1 MAAPI
6 GTGQLPRGMGRLER
20 YSVGGEWTW
29 RRWGG
34 HLMKRLSTPTGEIN
48 ESRARQFVRQEAAL
62 RSIAPAR
69 NRRTSV
75 LFATVA
81 NDYREARV
89 TGTGYKPLRA
99 ASLKK
104 LHTAHEAFKGF
115 LGGAYRSLKI
125 EDVGGDLLTRFV
137 RHLSERVGA
146 STANS
151 YLDLVSQFLN
161 HAVRKELLAENPLK
175 KTERAYG
182 NGKHRNGEPD
192 DSSIVGYACPKRSEV
207 QAIIEHTPVTMIPT
221 GSRAFNG
228 NDSGRPVYKGINAND
243 YSCLYK
249 ALALTGMRIR
259 DARYLTWADVDST
272 RNVVL
277 IRPGL
282 KNETP
287 WQPKTKSSIRRIPIV
302 PELRKVLLQ
311 QRETNRRNRW
321 VFETRRGTQ
330 LSTGHPTA
338 RFRQICDELGLN
350 KRYVV
355 HSLRKY
361 WASTVAQQGM
371 DAMLMIKIFGHTDY
385 QLILKVYYA
394 QNDDR
399 RLFDEASRIDF
410 GIGSR

>member
-1 MAAPI
+1 M
-6 GTGQLPRGMGRLER
+6 ER

-29 RRWGG
+29 RRWDG
-34 HLMKRLSTPTGEIN
+34 HLKRRLSTPTGEIN

-69 NRRTSV
+69 NRHTSV

-104 LHTAHEAFKGF
+104 LNTAHEAFKGF

-125 EDVGGDLLTRFV
+125 RDVGGDLLTRFV
-137 RHLSERVGA
+137 RHLSDRVRA
-146 STANS
+146 TTANS
-151 YLDLVSQFLN
+151 YLDLVGQFLN
-161 HAVRKELLAENPLK
+161 HAVRKDLLAENPLK

-182 NGKHRNGEPD
+182 NGKHSDGAPD
-192 DSSIVGYACPKRSEV
+192 DSSIVGYACPKRDEV
-207 QAIIEHTPVTMIPT
+207 QAIIEHAPVAMIPT
-221 GSRAFNG
+221 GSRVFNG
-228 NDSGRPVYKGINAND
+228 SDMGRPVYKGINANNHAF
-243 YSCLYK
+243 LFK
-249 ALALTGMRIR
+249 TLAHTGIRIGE
-259 DARYLTWADVDST
+259 ARHLTWDDVDLDRS
-272 RNVVL
+272 VIL
-277 IRPGL
+277 IRPGV
-282 KNETP
+282 KNGTFWE
-287 WQPKTKSSIRRIPIV
+287 PKTKSSIRRIPIV
-302 PELRKVLLQ
+302 PELRSVLLQ
-311 QRETNRRNRW
+311 QRQVNRRNRW

-338 RFRQICDELGLN
+338 RFRQICDELGFN
-350 KRYVV
+350 KKYVL

-394 QNDDR
+394 QNDDG
-399 RLFDEASRIDF
+399 RLVSEASRIDF
-410 GIGSR
+410 GLNGENTD